1 MAKSKRIHINVKKKK
16 TRKNKQTR
24 KKYKNKSIKQKGGNP
39 IVIPAVI
46 GGLALAL
53 LTTAVNSGKIKRF
66 LTSSEESRPSIPT
79 SIPISSH
86 GASVTLDEQPGSRG
100 PLYIFNDDEV
110 MRYKSDEGENSAKI
124 RIYNQY
130 GQYGHHPKAAG
141 IPIGTSSEGR
151 FKEYSDKNFYERREK
166 SGTSPQDAIDDALG
180 SIHTLLETG
189 LYSSVVFP
197 SSRNQKKLGTRS
209 DSQLGDKVN
218 KYIVT
223 GIKRT
228 AEYHNVTARGLTHV
242 KGNAE
247 TDFEQLISKY
257 YVSRSILPNS
267 GVDSMPSSGSIST
280 SMIVPRPKTIYIYTD
295 TEANYHTTG
304 TGLHTDIRS
313 YNGPSVSGSGERIG
327 DNDISAGIPIAD
339 DKGGYQSIDVKAME
353 NIDTAFE
360 YIRNV
365 LLESYN
371 FREIAYHVD
380 NGKLATFAIRFDD
393 IGSSPP
399 PKKPRVIKYNVNEFV
414 KEYIMMKIDYLVKDY
429 GILRRELVSNPLDFE
444 AVKSINVSI
453 ALHRT
458 K

>member
-1 MAKSKRIHINVKKKK
+1 MAKSKRIHINVKKRK

-24 KKYKNKSIKQKGGNP
+24 KKYKNKSIKQKGGNS
-39 IVIPAVI
+39 IVIPAVVL
-46 GGLALAL
+46 GGLAL
-53 LTTAVNSGKIKRF
+53 LTAAVLNSKKSSAQPKQSPTGSVS
-66 LTSSEESRPSIPT
+66 LGSVSDTSSFEISPGQSPTGSGLFSSFSSGPTIPT

-86 GASVTLDEQPGSRG
+86 GASVTPDEQPGSRG
-100 PLYIFNDDEV
+100 SLYIFNDDEV

-228 AEYHNVTARGLTHV
+228 AEYHNVTARGLTYV

-339 DKGGYQSIDVKAME
+339 DKGGYQSLDRNAKE
-353 NIDTAFE
+353 RIDTAFE

-365 LLESYN
+365 ILESYN
-371 FREIAYHVD
+371 FMEIAYHVD
-380 NGKLATFAIRFDD
+380 NG
-393 IGSSPP
+393 
-399 PKKPRVIKYNVNEFV
+399 
-414 KEYIMMKIDYLVKDY
+414 
-429 GILRRELVSNPLDFE
+429 
-444 AVKSINVSI
+444 
-453 ALHRT
+453 
-458 K
+458 